1 MKPFVILCR
10 HGNTFEKGEK
20 VVMVGAREDLPLTG
34 RGIEQATLM
43 GRALSEVGVTPA
55 RLISGPLQRTKVFAE
70 ILKTE
75 TKTSAAVE
83 IDNRLCEFDYGAW
96 SGLSDEEILALSG
109 KETLEAWQE
118 RSVRPSGI
126 AFTPSQDEAR
136 DEARALLREL
146 KSCAG
151 VYVVVTSNGRLR
163 ELGRVVSSI
172 PQSFKVSTGH
182 ACVIVRDGDSWRIV
196 DWDLS
201 PERLALVIRSG
212 A

>member
-1 MKPFVILCR
+1 MKSLVILCR
-10 HGNTFEKGEK
+10 HGNTFEKGDK

-43 GRALSEVGVTPA
+43 GRTLAEVGVIPS
-55 RLISGPLQRTKVFAE
+55 RLISGPLKRTKVFAD

-96 SGLSDEEILALSG
+96 SGLSNEEILALSG

-136 DEARALLREL
+136 DEAKTLLREL
-146 KSCAG
+146 ESCAG
-151 VYVVVTSNGRLR
+151 VCVVVTSNGRLR
-163 ELGRVVSSI
+163 ELGSVISTTSR
-172 PQSFKVSTGH
+172 SFKVSTGH
-182 ACVIVRDGDSWRIV
+182 ACIIVRDGDSWTIV

-201 PERLALVIRSG
+201 PERLALSLYRG
-212 A
+212 